1 MLTGK
6 RRSSVQLERRPRSQ
20 RGTFLI
26 GGELTLSHISLGV
39 WVLAL
44 LVAVSGLAEARSM
57 KVRESYPATEMI
69 VDGHNAQYMVRFD
82 GWIDHAASQLNI
94 TANGKVVETLVS
106 IRDSEP
112 DVLAASSPLLAAG
125 RYQLHWRVKSV
136 PDGDFS
142 DGSIPFTVAR

>member
-1 MLTGK
+1 MS
-6 RRSSVQLERRPRSQ
+6 R
-20 RGTFLI
+20 
-26 GGELTLSHISLGV
+26 ISLGV

-44 LVAVSGLAEARSM
+44 LASVSGLAEARAL

-69 VDGHNAQYMVRFD
+69 VDGRNAQYTVRFD
-82 GWIDHAASQLNI
+82 GWIDHAASQLSV
-94 TANGKVVETLVS
+94 TANGTVVETLVS

>member
-94 TANGKVVETLVS
+94 TATGTGVETPVS
-106 IRDSEP
+106 TRDSEP
-112 DVLAASSPLLAAG
+112 EVLAASS
-125 RYQLHWRVKSV
+125 
-136 PDGDFS
+136 
-142 DGSIPFTVAR
+142 